1 MPAFLAYHLR
11 CRRRRKRPKICFP
24 SAVLRGWRLWKP
36 IVKHLVPQICQSD
49 FERSTSFFN
58 VKFRKD
64 WWIYDI
70 STSIKYLQVRY
81 CWRFP
86 FQTSVLSKH
95 IDRVSG
101 LPYTSNLRLQEWVT
115 ALFFLEAWLREVPFR
130 RQNDDAK
137 KAAAQALQQ
146 EAEELIVTWW
156 SRYCITLHCNCMYVY
171 NVGNLLLLFFHA
183 YNTPVCLESLIRPGS
198 NWNHMNMWTWTWTW
212 LSKVRAVLS
221 DQQMSNRWRVRMLN
235 LNCKSFSR
243 SHMFTHLRF
252 WNNAERA
259 HEGTTKLIDVS

>member
-1 MPAFLAYHLR
+1 MNSHSAWTLVTLSWCHRWVSFVIWNKQQWHTNEKATPSTCNGRYTWYKKGIKCFRLNSARFHLMPAFLAYHLR

-49 FERSTSFFN
+49 FERSTSFFD

-95 IDRVSG
+95 IDHVSG
-101 LPYTSNLRLQEWVT
+101 LPYKSNLRLEEWVT
-115 ALFFLEAWLREVPFR
+115 ALFFLEAWLREVPVR

-156 SRYCITLHCNCMYVY
+156 SRFGMD
-171 NVGNLLLLFFHA
+171 
-183 YNTPVCLESLIRPGS
+183 R
-198 NWNHMNMWTWTWTW
+198 
-212 LSKVRAVLS
+212 
-221 DQQMSNRWRVRMLN
+221 
-235 LNCKSFSR
+235 
-243 SHMFTHLRF
+243 
-252 WNNAERA
+252 
-259 HEGTTKLIDVS
+259 GT